1 MTFKKT
7 TSLYYMIYVYTDG
20 SCMHNG
26 KPNAI
31 AGIGIYFGDDDP
43 RNVSR
48 RVVGKQSNNTAEL
61 GALMQAHEILSDDIA
76 RGELVTVCTDSTYAL
91 RCVGEYGDKCA
102 ADGWAKD
109 IPNRDMVR
117 RAHEMFKATPNVEV
131 HKVRAHTGGKDPH
144 SVGNDHAD
152 RLANEAIGAKNKKPR
167 IYLNVPYAEKD
178 HAKEHGAKWD
188 PKKKK
193 WWTEEMTS
201 ELERFQIF
209 IPPHEY
215 EQQHKR
221 GSERETEE
229 NGTPRD

>member
-1 MTFKKT
+1 
-7 TSLYYMIYVYTDG
+7 MIYVYTDG

-48 RVVGKQSNNTAEL
+48 RVVGKQSNNTGEL
-61 GALMQAHEILSDDIA
+61 GALIEAHEILSEEIA

-102 ADGWAKD
+102 ASGWTKD
-109 IPNRDMVR
+109 IPNKDMVR
-117 RAHEMFKATPNVEV
+117 RAHAMYKATPNVEV

-152 RLANEAIGAKNKKPR
+152 RLANEAIR
-167 IYLNVPYAEKD
+167 LYLDVPYAEKEY
-178 HAKEHGAKWD
+178 AKEHGAKWD

-193 WWTEEMTS
+193 WWVDAVTPP
-201 ELERFQIF
+201 LERFVVTRSSQ
-209 IPPHEY
+209 
-215 EQQHKR
+215 
-221 GSERETEE
+221 ETEE
-229 NGTPRD
+229 TESSASTEVDSS

>member
-1 MTFKKT
+1 
-7 TSLYYMIYVYTDG
+7 MIYVYTDG

-31 AGIGIYFGDDDP
+31 AGIGIYFGDDDS

-61 GALMQAHEILSDDIA
+61 GALVQAHEILTENIS

-102 ADGWAKD
+102 ASGWTKD
-109 IPNRDMVR
+109 IPNKDMVR
-117 RAHEMFKATPNVEV
+117 RAHEMYKATPNVEV

-167 IYLNVPYAEKD
+167 VYLDVPYAEKD
-178 HAKEHGAKWD
+178 YAKEHGAKWD
-188 PKKKK
+188 PKKKT
-193 WWTEEMTS
+193 WWVDAMIPS
-201 ELERFQIF
+201 LERFTRSSRVTASLGDEDDSRPNPSI
-209 IPPHEY
+209 
-215 EQQHKR
+215 
-221 GSERETEE
+221 S
-229 NGTPRD
+229 

>member
-1 MTFKKT
+1 
-7 TSLYYMIYVYTDG
+7 MIYVYTDG

-48 RVVGKQSNNTAEL
+48 RVVGKQSNNTGEL
-61 GALMQAHEILSDDIA
+61 GALIEAHEILTQEIA
-76 RGELVTVCTDSTYAL
+76 RGEPVTVCTDSTYAL

-102 ADGWAKD
+102 ASGWTKD
-109 IPNRDMVR
+109 IPNKDMVR
-117 RAHEMFKATPNVEV
+117 QAHALYKATPNVEV

-152 RLANEAIGAKNKKPR
+152 RLANEAIGAKRKKPR
-167 IYLNVPYAEKD
+167 VYLDVPYADKEY
-178 HAKEHGAKWD
+178 AKEHGAKWD

-193 WWTEEMTS
+193 WWVDSLTPP
-201 ELERFQIF
+201 LERFVT
-209 IPPHEY
+209 
-215 EQQHKR
+215 
-221 GSERETEE
+221 GL
-229 NGTPRD
+229 G